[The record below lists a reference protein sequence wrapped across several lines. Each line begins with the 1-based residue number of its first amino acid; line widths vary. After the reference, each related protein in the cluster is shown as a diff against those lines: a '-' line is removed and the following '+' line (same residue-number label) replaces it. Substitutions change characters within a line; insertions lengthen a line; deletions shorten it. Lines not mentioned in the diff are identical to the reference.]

1 MKNKSE
7 SNHQHISNKC
17 TKIYKKILYDL
28 WSSDERENT
37 HSKQQSKV
45 KIKDVREAPRKCEN
59 TNIKTIKVEII
70 YLGLKPKKIYEIDF
84 VVILIIIPLGSFD
97 PSFTK
102 KLSSLN
108 KKHA

>member
-70 YLGLKPKKIYEIDF
+70 YLGLKPKKILRNRFRSDF
-84 VVILIIIPLGSFD
+84 DHNS
-97 PSFTK
+97 TR
-102 KLSSLN
+102 KL
-108 KKHA
+108 